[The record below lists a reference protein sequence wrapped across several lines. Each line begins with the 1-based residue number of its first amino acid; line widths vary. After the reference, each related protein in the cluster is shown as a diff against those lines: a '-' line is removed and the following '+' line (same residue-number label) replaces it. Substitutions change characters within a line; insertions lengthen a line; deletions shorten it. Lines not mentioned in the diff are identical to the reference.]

1 MTMTTA
7 EELTQRIDR
16 IREALLQEDLDQDVL
31 TALESD
37 LESMEKHL
45 DEGDDDGLHSVLE
58 LRGLGKEIWQDIDV
72 DEYIRQERA
81 SWR

>member
-45 DEGDDDGLHSVLE
+45 DEGDGDGLHSVLE